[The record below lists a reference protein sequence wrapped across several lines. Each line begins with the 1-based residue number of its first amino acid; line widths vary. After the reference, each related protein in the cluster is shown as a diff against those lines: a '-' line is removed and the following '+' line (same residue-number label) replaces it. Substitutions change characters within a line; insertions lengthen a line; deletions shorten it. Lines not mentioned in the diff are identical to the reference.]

1 MTRGLC
7 AWWFTFVPTLLLLV
21 ACRHESSTD
30 GARADGEKIFG
41 NVCARCHGADGKGG
55 VAAGGMAA
63 PRNFCDHAFQAS
75 RSDQDL
81 KTVIKHGKGG
91 MPAWKSVLND
101 TEIAAAITYTRN
113 AWSNHAQENIV
124 QPAEVLAA
132 RK

>member
-21 ACRHESSTD
+21 ACQHESSTD

-91 MPAWKSVLND
+91 MPAFGDLFSDSDL
-101 TEIAAAITYTRN
+101 
-113 AWSNHAQENIV
+113 SGLV
-124 QPAEVLAA
+124 QKIRSFDP
-132 RK
+132 KGQ